1 MKVVLKTPKDVREY
15 IEYLLKEI
23 SDKKPEAVNADQV
36 ADLLSVWVKAWDSE
50 KISDIEK
57 QMDKFEKSINER
69 TNSFMEEA
77 EELMEEVRSDLA
89 GEDETH

>member
-1 MKVVLKTPKDVREY
+1 VREY